1 MYEVVL
7 VRARNLQ
14 QLVASIR
21 RRAEDGWQVCGLGQ
35 EKKKKYN
42 KHLRWYAV
50 MQTEVNVSMDQAA
63 KTWGAAKK
71 ISATSPAGGFNVRDM
86 VKEHETASSL
96 PADVLPLSE
105 RRARAGDPA
114 TYRPANW
121 TNQKEPDPQS

>member
-1 MYEVVL
+1 MYDVVL

-50 MQTEVNVSMDQAA
+50 LH
-63 KTWGAAKK
+63 G
-71 ISATSPAGGFNVRDM
+71 RDM
-86 VKEHETASSL
+86 VKEHETANSL

-114 TYRPANW
+114 AYRSADESK
-121 TNQKEPDPQS
+121 QKEPDPQP